1 MRSISGLVPGRV
13 WVMKSPGVAER
24 HLDVVC
30 GTREQRTL
38 GKPSDASSLAYG
50 WSPSRTGHRRG
61 DTAHRS
67 VPSLP
72 ASPAGCRHR
81 RSRCC
86 ACLRPPNGSLQPGS
100 EIHSNGVGAV
110 DRHVE
115 AEPTALGV
123 NVEVGH
129 HLRIAP
135 DRPAGLQRERL
146 VDGQV
151 VTKATADRRAP
162 EPGGVRSH
170 RVDHHVGPVFVVLAE
185 VAVDVVHQHQHDH
198 GPPGSVPADPQAA
211 VVDHPLGGFGVHR
224 EHGHVLIRLA
234 DQHRHGEH
242 GAGDGVLRSSHHDN

>member
-1 MRSISGLVPGRV
+1 M
-13 WVMKSPGVAER
+13 VAEPNPGTAEAIPHTAWC
-24 HLDVVC
+24 HLSRRLPQDAVTEGVGVVHLLAP
-30 GTREQRTL
+30 TER
-38 GKPSDASSLAYG
+38 KP
-50 WSPSRTGHRRG
+50 
-61 DTAHRS
+61 
-67 VPSLP
+67 
-72 ASPAGCRHR
+72 
-81 RSRCC
+81 
-86 ACLRPPNGSLQPGS
+86 QPGS
-100 EIHSNGVGAV
+100 EVHSNGVGAV

-115 AEPTALGV
+115 AEPTALA

-151 VTKATADRRAP
+151 VDEGHRRLQGA

-170 RVDHHVGPVFVVLAE
+170 RVDHHVGAVFVVLAE

-242 GAGDGVLRSSHHDN
+242 GAGDGVLRSSHHDNLERVLTAPQANLRAATRPA